1 MANSLVVDWLKR
13 LWENVNEKNSTDS
26 TASFKKGK
34 IDDNPLEFRGLA
46 DPHFGMEIPTCEIW
60 ILEIQPTTT

>member
-1 MANSLVVDWLKR
+1 
-13 LWENVNEKNSTDS
+13 VNEKTSTDS

-46 DPHFGMEIPTCEIW
+46 DPDFGMETPTCEI
-60 ILEIQPTTT
+60 